1 MTLEPT
7 PPYPLVSLVCFC
19 RNAAATISRCIDA
32 ALAHDYPNVE
42 VVVQDGASTD
52 GTLEILRTYGD
63 RIRLVSE
70 PDKGPNDAM
79 CKALRRVNG
88 EIFAFTLADEQL
100 MPHAA
105 SWAVQ
110 SLSEWPQTAAVY
122 GPHYATDIEGNIT
135 GTVTP
140 PAWDCPAYLCSEI
153 TPPLCSSFFSR
164 RFYEQIAF
172 DQYTGADEFDLWINL
187 GVRFDIRYVPCPLPL
202 AKYAVHGGSV
212 SFTKEHQDRRLASRR
227 RAIEKLCTDPA
238 TPEWARRLKDRAID
252 SLLVWHADSLC
263 CLGLWEHV
271 KDEAPRAFAAG
282 PNRQV
287 LHTLAVK
294 ILRHAEQLH
303 RRGQDVEAREFINL
317 LKRCNVHGE
326 PIDTLKHVVE
336 ADCASVADPA
346 PCPSNPIA
354 RSSRR
359 SDMPLRFLIINTDY
373 EPFLARLYAENPGL
387 EMRPFEQQY
396 EARMA
401 TCFGVADFYSKNLR
415 ALGHEAADIIY
426 NAPFMQYA
434 WARENGLIARTQADP
449 RRIAAMTAEH
459 LAAMLQ
465 ARVRLFKPDIII
477 NLAMEQVTSDVLNPV
492 KPFVRLIVG
501 QHAAPLTMA
510 MRDLSAYDLLL
521 SSIPGYVDG
530 FRRLGKPAEYFRLG
544 FESTLLDH
552 VDIPSDRPVDV
563 AFVGQFT
570 GGHKGGTE
578 LFNALADRGF
588 AMNLHG
594 FGYDGLSDRAREF
607 FKGPLFGLE
616 MYRLYSRARVVLN
629 RHIDIAGPHAN
640 NMRLYEATGMG
651 ALLLTDRKDNLHEL
665 FAPGREVVAYESA
678 EHCAEL
684 LRHFLDSE
692 SERAHIAAAGQERTL
707 REHTYRHRMAELAQ
721 MVQEY
726 TTTADKA
733 ASPPL
738 PESVAPHHVIEIR
751 PESTRQDF
759 ERLRSLAGRERFGDY
774 CVKFNGLTIYCHDLL
789 SFYMAAK
796 DIFLQRIYDFETD
809 NPRPVIIDGGGHI
822 GLFSLYAAQR
832 YPDARITIFEPDGE
846 SLELLHKNLRANNV
860 TATVVDAGLHKSDA
874 TLDFSADHS
883 DGGSLYSGSGDT
895 KVRVVPLSRYIEGEI
910 DFLKLNIEGAE
921 TDVVAELADRLRFVR
936 ELVIEYH
943 GFPETGQNLHRIL
956 ASLAAAGLRYMIHD
970 FDGLTN
976 PATKPPFRM
985 TADTRFF
992 LLIYAKRLLSPR
1004 TADARPEALEN
1015 GSLARLRSETVC
1027 SAGCEPVS
1035 RRFGYDLG
1043 TPIDRVYIER
1053 FLAENASAIRG
1064 IVLEIGDDQYS
1075 RKCGSPVAR
1084 VDVLSAVASETATLV
1099 GDLATG
1105 RNIPSSAYDC
1115 IILTQTLQMIY
1126 DVKAALR
1133 NAAEALKPGGT
1144 LLLTAS
1150 GISQISRYD
1159 MDRWGEYWRFTD
1171 KSLRMLLDEV
1181 FPEGSVNVQA
1191 YGNVA
1196 AAKAFLDGVPA
1207 EQLSNEVF
1215 AHNDPGY
1222 QVLLAARATKA
1233 AAPAPSSGGG
1243 RPRVVFE
1250 HPLILLYHRVAD
1262 DPVDAQLL
1270 AVSPE
1275 NFDAH
1280 MAELAAH
1287 LRVVPLPTLVE
1298 EIRQG
1303 CYAPDTVAVTFDD
1316 GYADNLTKAL
1326 PILKAHD
1333 IPATVFVTSRAVG
1346 SDREFWWDALE
1357 QALLVN
1363 SVLPPSLALT
1373 CGPQKL
1379 SWPLTGPA
1387 QRLKCYDDICSI
1399 LRDRPADQIDQIVD
1413 MILAWAAVPLI
1424 GRMSKRPLALAQLR
1438 CLAGSPLIE
1447 IGAHTQTHTRLGIL
1461 PVRDQFT
1468 EVVGCKRQLEALT
1481 GQPVNLLSYPFGSA
1495 GDFTD
1500 ETRQLAASE
1509 GFTAALA
1516 NTQGHVS
1523 PPADLY
1529 AISRLLVRNWTD
1541 DVFARWLRDPDKS
1554 QLEGRTLAQRPGR
1567 IIAALTCQRPAENV
1581 LEDVVESLA

>member
-1 MTLEPT
+1 M
-7 PPYPLVSLVCFC
+7 S
-19 RNAAATISRCIDA
+19 
-32 ALAHDYPNVE
+32 
-42 VVVQDGASTD
+42 
-52 GTLEILRTYGD
+52 
-63 RIRLVSE
+63 
-70 PDKGPNDAM
+70 
-79 CKALRRVNG
+79 
-88 EIFAFTLADEQL
+88 
-100 MPHAA
+100 
-105 SWAVQ
+105 
-110 SLSEWPQTAAVY
+110 
-122 GPHYATDIEGNIT
+122 
-135 GTVTP
+135 
-140 PAWDCPAYLCSEI
+140 
-153 TPPLCSSFFSR
+153 
-164 RFYEQIAF
+164 
-172 DQYTGADEFDLWINL
+172 
-187 GVRFDIRYVPCPLPL
+187 
-202 AKYAVHGGSV
+202 
-212 SFTKEHQDRRLASRR
+212 
-227 RAIEKLCTDPA
+227 
-238 TPEWARRLKDRAID
+238 
-252 SLLVWHADSLC
+252 
-263 CLGLWEHV
+263 
-271 KDEAPRAFAAG
+271 
-282 PNRQV
+282 
-287 LHTLAVK
+287 
-294 ILRHAEQLH
+294 
-303 RRGQDVEAREFINL
+303 
-317 LKRCNVHGE
+317 
-326 PIDTLKHVVE
+326 
-336 ADCASVADPA
+336 
-346 PCPSNPIA
+346 
-354 RSSRR
+354 
-359 SDMPLRFLIINTDY
+359 LRFLIVNTDY

-401 TCFGVADFYSKNLR
+401 TCFGVADFYSRNLR

-449 RRIAAMTAEH
+449 RQIATMTAEH
-459 LAAMLQ
+459 LAAILQ

-492 KPFVRLIVG
+492 KPFVRLMVG

-544 FESTLLDH
+544 FESTLLDR

-629 RHIDIAGPHAN
+629 RHIDIAGSHAN

-726 TTTADKA
+726 TATADKA

-738 PESVAPHHVIEIR
+738 RESVAPHHVIEIR
-751 PESTRQDF
+751 AESTRQDF
-759 ERLRSLAGRERFGDY
+759 ERLRNLAGRERFGDY
-774 CVKFNGLTIYCHDLL
+774 CVKFNGLTIYCYDLL

-822 GLFSLYAAQR
+822 GLFSLYVAQR
-832 YPDARITIFEPDGE
+832 YPDARITIFEPDGK
-846 SLELLHKNLRANNV
+846 SLELLHKNLRANNIM
-860 TATVVDAGLHKSDA
+860 ATVVDAGLHKSDA
-874 TLDFSADHS
+874 TLDFTADHS
-883 DGGSLYSGSGDT
+883 DGGSLYGGAGDT

-910 DFLKLNIEGAE
+910 NFLKLNIEGAE
-921 TDVVAELADRLRFVR
+921 SEVITEIADRLHLVK

-943 GFPETGQNLHRIL
+943 GFPETGQSLHRIL
-956 ASLAAAGLRYMIHD
+956 AVLAAAGFRYMIHD
-970 FDGLTN
+970 FDSLTN
-976 PATKPPFRM
+976 PATKPPFKM
-985 TADTRFF
+985 TAQTRFF
-992 LLIYAKRLLSPR
+992 LLIYAKRILSPER
-1004 TADARPEALEN
+1004 AGDEPGTMEDGRPSTRCVEATYN
-1015 GSLARLRSETVC
+1015 
-1027 SAGCEPVS
+1027 AGCEPVS
-1035 RRFGYDLG
+1035 RTFGYDRG

-1064 IVLEIGDDQYS
+1064 VVLEVGDDQYS
-1075 RKCGSPVAR
+1075 RKYGSRTTR
-1084 VDVLSAVASETATLV
+1084 VDVLSAAASETATLV

-1105 RNIPSSAYDC
+1105 RNIPRDAYDC
-1115 IILTQTLQMIY
+1115 IVLTQTLQMIY

-1133 NAAEALKPGGT
+1133 TAAEALKPGGT

-1171 KSLRMLLDEV
+1171 KSLRMLVEEV
-1181 FPEGSVNVQA
+1181 FPEGSVSVQA

-1207 EQLSNEVF
+1207 EQLSNEVL
-1215 AHNDPGY
+1215 AHNDPDY
-1222 QVLLAARATKA
+1222 QVLLAARASKA
-1233 AAPAPSSGGG
+1233 AVPVGNHAAKPAVVSGEPRDSVAATPAPSSGGG
-1243 RPRVVFE
+1243 RPRVVIE

-1280 MAELAAH
+1280 MAELAAY

-1298 EIRQG
+1298 EIRHGQ
-1303 CYAPDTVAVTFDD
+1303 YMPDTVAVTFDD

-1326 PILKAHD
+1326 PILKAHN
-1333 IPATVFVTSRAVG
+1333 IPATVFVTSRMVG

-1373 CGPQKL
+1373 CGSQRL
-1379 SWPLTGPA
+1379 FWSLADPA

-1399 LRDRPADQIDQIVD
+1399 LRDRPADQIDPVVD

-1424 GRMSKRPLALAQLR
+1424 GRMSKRPLTLSQLR
-1438 CLAGSPLIE
+1438 CLADSPLIE
-1447 IGAHTQTHTRLGIL
+1447 IGAHTQTHTRLRIL
-1461 PVRDQFT
+1461 SVRDQFA

-1500 ETRQLAASE
+1500 ETRQLVASE

-1523 PPADLY
+1523 PPVDLY
-1529 AISRLLVRNWTD
+1529 AVSRLLVRNWTG

-1554 QLEGRTLAQRPGR
+1554 QLEGRTLAQRPRR
-1567 IIAALTCQRPAENV
+1567 IIAAMTCQRPAENV
-1581 LEDVVESLA
+1581 LEDVVESLT